1 MISGRAFKQSDINK
15 KEEAYRKY
23 NENSREISLT
33 ALVTTLYNVSSLL
46 NKHRHDWCQHVVR
59 R

>member
-33 ALVTTLYNVSSLL
+33 ALVTTLYVSSLL
-46 NKHRHDWCQHVVR
+46 NKHRHGWCQHVAR